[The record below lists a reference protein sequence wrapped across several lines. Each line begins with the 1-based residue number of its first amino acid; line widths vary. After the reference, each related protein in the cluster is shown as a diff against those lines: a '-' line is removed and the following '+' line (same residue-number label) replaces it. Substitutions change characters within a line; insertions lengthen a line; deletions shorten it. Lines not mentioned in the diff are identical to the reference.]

1 MSVRILILGGGFA
14 GAFTARYLLPY
25 RRRHQ
30 LDIELINATNYFVF
44 QPLLPEVASGT
55 ISAPDAVTP
64 LRVMLP
70 GVKVRMAE
78 VKTVDMARRQ
88 VRVLQGSKRVPIDI
102 AYDHLVITSG
112 QRTNLSLIPGMKEH
126 GLTLRDLADAHHL
139 RNHVIQCLEHA
150 DVTTNKKL
158 KQRLLTFVVAG
169 GGFSGV
175 ETIGEMMEM
184 IRRMSRFYPNVA
196 AGEIKAILVQRGD
209 RILPELPEKLG
220 HYAFRA
226 LQKNGIRVLLQ
237 KGIVSV
243 FNGSVLLDDDSRLE
257 TATVISTIGN
267 EASTLARG
275 LGIPLVRGKLAV
287 KPSLQLSA
295 YDEVWAA
302 GDVALVP
309 LTTTRKPGD
318 QGADEPIQQ
327 FAPPTAQFAVRQ
339 ARRLAENLI
348 LSITGKPVS
357 DFTYKPKG
365 SLASLGNYRGVA
377 EVMGVRI
384 AGLPA
389 WVLWRGFYI
398 AMLPGFATRLRIA
411 LNWFFD
417 YFLPRNTVQIKTDVL
432 SGTRHIRVAAGDVLF
447 DPGQIAD
454 GFYVVMEG
462 ALELRVPA
470 TGQGSEDFV
479 RLYRSGDHWGERLIH
494 TDQYMPGRLRALEDS
509 RILVLNGNDF
519 ITLRHSLPML
529 EAYFNS
535 LPEEHYAPSL
545 RRD

>member
-14 GAFTARYLLPY
+14 GAFTARHLLPF

-78 VKTVDMARRQ
+78 VKSVDRVNRK
-88 VRVLQGSKRVPIDI
+88 VRVVQGSKRVPIDI

-112 QRTNLSLIPGMKEH
+112 QRTNLSLIPGMREH

-196 AGEIKAILVQRGD
+196 VEEIKAILVQRGD

-220 HYAFRA
+220 HYALRA
-226 LQKNGIRVLLQ
+226 LQKNGIEVLLK
-237 KGIVSV
+237 KGIASV
-243 FNGSVLLDDDSRLE
+243 FSGSVLLDDDSRLE

-267 EASTLARG
+267 EAGNLARS
-275 LGIPLVRGKLAV
+275 LGIPLVRGKLEV
-287 KPSLQLSA
+287 NPGLQLSGHE
-295 YDEVWAA
+295 DVWAA

-309 LTTTRKPGD
+309 LPATRQNGD
-318 QGADEPIQQ
+318 SNADAQAQQ
-327 FAPPTAQFAVRQ
+327 YAPPTAQFAVRQ
-339 ARRLAENLI
+339 ARCLAQNLI
-348 LSITGKPVS
+348 LSITGKPVR
-357 DFTYKPKG
+357 DFSYQPKG
-365 SLASLGNYRGVA
+365 ALASLGNYRGVA
-377 EVMGVRI
+377 DVMGIRI

-417 YFLPRNTVQIKTDVL
+417 YFLPRNTVQIKTDVD

-462 ALELRVPA
+462 ALELRVAAGPE
-470 TGQGSEDFV
+470 GGEDFV
-479 RLYRSGDHWGERLIH
+479 RLYRAGDHWGERLIH
-494 TDQYMPGRLRALEDS
+494 TDQYMPGRLLAVEDS
-509 RILVLNGNDF
+509 RVLVLNGRDF
-519 ITLRHSLPML
+519 ISLRQSLPML
-529 EAYFNS
+529 ESYFNS
-535 LPEEHYAPSL
+535 LPEAHYAPSL
-545 RRD
+545 RRS